1 MVARFLFCALFA
13 ASQLSAEP
21 AVKLFGGWI
30 AGCNNENICTAIRP
44 VWDAIDGLPLNDGM
58 PFVQIRHHPQRGSA
72 PEITLIDQSNPAPD
86 AILKPPL
93 AAIMIHYDVRDKNYN
108 CRGSCVGHISLFQ
121 AHIDGKGGYRIK
133 DEDAR
138 SVLYGLRQ
146 GIKVEVSLG
155 DRPALPLD
163 TAKLDEA
170 LAHFDREQELEDTPG
185 ALVLRPENVMY
196 DYAHPVPPEAETVVL
211 TAFSVSQLNSWRV
224 EYPES
229 MPGETIY
236 SEPDLSR
243 GTVLLV
249 RARSPDGDCGI
260 LEQWGHVGAGNDFA
274 LFERREMP
282 VCNGIAP
289 QHWIQTYRAN
299 RISPE

>member
-1 MVARFLFCALFA
+1 MAVRFLLCALFA
-13 ASQLSAEP
+13 ASQLSAQP

-30 AGCNNENICTAIRP
+30 AGCNNENICMAIRP
-44 VWDAIDGLPLNDGM
+44 VWNAIDGLPADDDM
-58 PFVQIRHHPQRGSA
+58 PFVQIRHHPQRDA
-72 PEITLIDQSNPAPD
+72 TPEISLIDQSNPAPD
-86 AILKPPL
+86 AMLKPPL
-93 AAIMIHYDVRDKNYN
+93 AIMAIHYSRDCKCKGDCPDNVQYYQ
-108 CRGSCVGHISLFQ
+108 VP
-121 AHIDGKGGYRIK
+121 IDGKGGYRVE

-138 SVLYGLRQ
+138 SVLYGLRH
-146 GIKVEVSLG
+146 GTKIEVLLG

-170 LAHFDREQELEDTPG
+170 LAHFDREQGLEDTPG

-196 DYAHPVPPEAETVVL
+196 DYAHPVPPEAETLVL
-211 TAFSVSQLNSWRV
+211 TAFSVSQLNNWRA

-229 MPGETIY
+229 MPDETIY
-236 SEPDLSR
+236 LEPDALR

-249 RARSPDGDCGI
+249 RTRSPDGDCGI
-260 LEQWGHVGAGNDFA
+260 LEQWGHVGAGNDFI
-274 LFERREMP
+274 LIERREMP

-299 RISPE
+299 RISAE